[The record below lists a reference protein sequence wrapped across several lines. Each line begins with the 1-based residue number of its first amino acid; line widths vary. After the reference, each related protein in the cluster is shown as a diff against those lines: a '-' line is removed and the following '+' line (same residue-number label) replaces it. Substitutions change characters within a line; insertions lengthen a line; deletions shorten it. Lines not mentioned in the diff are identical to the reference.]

1 MRGPQEVGF
10 GSMTRYIGILMLT
23 ASLLA
28 LPVVAGAQAT
38 GADNDS
44 RAMCDPVT
52 LSDLFPEPVEPELPD
67 TPISIGGRGQAP
79 TPTTTT
85 TTVPA
90 PAPAVDCRPFV
101 YEMGSPVGKAPVVI
115 SGFGADRPD
124 GRKHKGADVAG
135 PKLMP
140 VYAVSD
146 GVVSYFGGECCSL
159 AIRHTDGW
167 TSYYIHLN
175 NDSLWLD
182 DGLGWGIAPGLE
194 LGTPVKRG
202 QLIGWNGD
210 SGNAETT
217 VPHVHF
223 ELRMPDGTAVDA
235 VPSLQ
240 ASQSTTK
247 STSMALTEASSAPV
261 VVEFDAASRFTY
273 PYTDDDNTHYEAAIG
288 ELTALGI
295 MTGCGVPLGSAFC
308 PDLPVYGADVEDF
321 IRNAFG
327 LDVAASDI
335 VQYDPPTGAKA
346 LAAMVSV
353 FDCGIGRYCDTEP
366 LTAGAVA
373 QMFAAIGE
381 AQPLRGGPSVLGLAA
396 CDLPLSDPDRVIT
409 RAEFAAAAADLLGLA
424 TEVECGPAN

>member
-1 MRGPQEVGF
+1 MAAGSGF
-10 GSMTRYIGILMLT
+10 GSMTRYIGIVMLT

-28 LPVVAGAQAT
+28 LPVVAGAQAAGT
-38 GADNDS
+38 DSDS

-52 LSDLFPEPVEPELPD
+52 LSDLFPEPVEPEVPPL
-67 TPISIGGRGQAP
+67 PISIGGRGQP
-79 TPTTTT
+79 PVTTTT
-85 TTVPA
+85 TTIPVPE
-90 PAPAVDCRPFV
+90 PATDCRPFV
-101 YEMGSPVGKAPVVI
+101 YEMGSPVGQAPAVI

-124 GRKHKGADVAG
+124 GRKHKGGDIAG

-159 AIRHTDGW
+159 AIRHSDGW

-175 NDSLWLD
+175 NDSLWSD

-194 LGTPVKRG
+194 LGTPVLRG

-223 ELRMPDGTAVDA
+223 ELRMPDGTAIDP

-240 ASQSTTK
+240 ASQSTST
-247 STSMALTEASSAPV
+247 STSMALAETGSAPV
-261 VVEFDAASRFTY
+261 VVEFDAASRFSY
-273 PYTDDDNTHYEAAIG
+273 PYTDDDNTRYEAAIG

-308 PDLPVYGADVEDF
+308 PDLPVYGTDVEEF
-321 IRNAFG
+321 VRNAYG
-327 LDVAASDI
+327 LDISASDI
-335 VQYDPPTGAKA
+335 IRYDPPTGAKA
-346 LAAMVSV
+346 LAAMVRV
-353 FDCGIGRYCDTEP
+353 FDCGIGRYCDGEP
-366 LTAGAVA
+366 LTADAVA
-373 QMFAAIGE
+373 QMFAVIAE
-381 AQPLRGGPSVLGLAA
+381 AQPLRVGPSVLSLAA
-396 CDLPLSDPDRVIT
+396 CDLPLSDPDHVMT
-409 RAEFAAAAADLLGLA
+409 RAQFAAAAADLLGLA
-424 TEVECGPAN
+424 TEVECGANE